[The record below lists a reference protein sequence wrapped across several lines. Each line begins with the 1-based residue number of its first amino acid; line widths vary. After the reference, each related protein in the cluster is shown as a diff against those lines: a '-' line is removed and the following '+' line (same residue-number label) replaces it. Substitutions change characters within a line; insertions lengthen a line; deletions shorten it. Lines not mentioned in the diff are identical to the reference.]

1 MALFVQLGR
10 DKTIEKVSDHSASF
24 YTCLIHQS
32 GRAGATCAGADF
44 IVCKP
49 ISPIDSVH
57 PIIGFRSNRGGA

>member
-44 IVCKP
+44 FLFANQ
-49 ISPIDSVH
+49 SPQLNLFILL
-57 PIIGFRSNRGGA
+57 